1 MSSYLWLNLQ
11 RNLSKTFLA
20 YDKSL
25 QLAAGWSLEKKLNML
40 ACFPMI
46 VNKS

>member
-1 MSSYLWLNLQ
+1 MSFYLWLNLQ
-11 RNLSKTFLA
+11 RNSSKTFLA
-20 YDKSL
+20 SDESL
-25 QLAAGWSLEKKLNML
+25 QLGAGRLLEKKLNML